1 AARGAL
7 HVAEKLRHAFAAS
20 FDLDGHPYHVS
31 FGLGIALFP
40 HDAADT
46 ESLLRHADTA
56 MYRAKAEGR
65 NRMRFF
71 EPAMQEAVEARHALE
86 GELWH
91 ALAAEQFS
99 LAYQPLF
106 DATGRLAGAE
116 ALIRW
121 QHPERGWI
129 PPGDFIPAAEEAGS
143 IVAIGQWVLETA
155 ARQLRAWQAA
165 GHVDTFWHMAIN
177 VSPRQ
182 FHQPDFVERV
192 AAACRAAGASPAGL
206 VLEITEGVLVRDT
219 ADAVEK
225 MKALRRLG
233 ARFHIDDFGTG
244 YSSLAYLKTL
254 PVDGIKIDQSFV
266 RDLASDPDDAAII
279 EAIVAVA
286 RRFHLALV
294 AEGVET
300 AEQQRYLHGQG
311 CDYYQGFLLGRP
323 VSAEEFTRT
332 FLGAVGAPASLR

>member
-1 AARGAL
+1 
-7 HVAEKLRHAFAAS
+7 
-20 FDLDGHPYHVS
+20 
-31 FGLGIALFP
+31 
-40 HDAADT
+40 
-46 ESLLRHADTA
+46 
-56 MYRAKAEGR
+56 
-65 NRMRFF
+65 
-71 EPAMQEAVEARHALE
+71 
-86 GELWH
+86 
-91 ALAAEQFS
+91 
-99 LAYQPLF
+99 
-106 DATGRLAGAE
+106 
-116 ALIRW
+116 
-121 QHPERGWI
+121 
-129 PPGDFIPAAEEAGS
+129 
-143 IVAIGQWVLETA
+143 
-155 ARQLRAWQAA
+155 
-165 GHVDTFWHMAIN
+165 
-177 VSPRQ
+177 
-182 FHQPDFVERV
+182 
-192 AAACRAAGASPAGL
+192 
-206 VLEITEGVLVRDT
+206 VRDT